1 MSRKNSNANN
11 GGNQK
16 NRGQNQNKAQ
26 KSGNQSGKKR
36 QQTDR
41 SDLKPTRCSVCRF
54 NRTNEPCYQK
64 AHLLSEQEYID
75 CVPAMIHYS
84 EKKLAQ
90 MNMI

>member
-1 MSRKNSNANN
+1 MSRKNSNANK

-16 NRGQNQNKAQ
+16 NRNQNRNKKAGGQNF
-26 KSGNQSGKKR
+26 GKKI

-54 NRTNEPCYQK
+54 NRTEEPCYQK
-64 AHLLSEQEYID
+64 AHLLPEQEYID
-75 CVPAMIHYS
+75 CVPALVHYS

-90 MNMI
+90 MNVI